1 MKKAI
6 LHCWLCWHVCK
17 TSLRCTMV
25 FHYSDVIMASQI
37 TSLTIVYSAAYS
49 GANQRKHQISASLAF
64 VRGIHRSLVN
74 SLHKWPVTRKMFP
87 FDDVIMTFVING
99 TSNNPVKQMVFSMS
113 RLRYAPN
120 LESLVDFVESRIL
133 WTSEFVYDD
142 LKRFESPTW
151 THRGFSC
158 CNNTVKNIQGCYCV
172 NISVRSSD
180 YPLRPQK
187 YPLRSTHSL
196 GW

>member
-1 MKKAI
+1 
-6 LHCWLCWHVCK
+6 
-17 TSLRCTMV
+17 MV
-25 FHYSDVIMASQI
+25 FHYSDVIMGTIASQI
-37 TSLTIVYSAAYS
+37 TSLTIVYSTAYS

-64 VRGIHRSLVN
+64 VRGIHWSPVN
-74 SLHKWPVTRKMFP
+74 SPNNWPVTWKMFP

-99 TSNNPVKQMVFSMS
+99 TSNNPVKTDGIFHESTSICPKFRIIGRFRWISYPVNFWV
-113 RLRYAPN
+113 RVRWFEKVWKPN
-120 LESLVDFVESRIL
+120 MNSS
-133 WTSEFVYDD
+133 
-142 LKRFESPTW
+142 
-151 THRGFSC
+151 GFSC
-158 CNNTVKNIQGCYCV
+158 CNNTVKNIQGYYCV

>member
-120 LESLVDFVESRIL
+120 LESFVDFVESRIL

-187 YPLRSTHSL
+187 CPLRSTRSL